1 AAPGARRGAPGAR
14 GLSRGA
20 TVLPALCAALADAQW
35 QVREEAATTLGK
47 LGREEAG
54 EPLLKALA
62 DDYWQ
67 VRLRAARAVGRLSL
81 LHISGPPRPGGIS

>member
-1 AAPGARRGAPGAR
+1 L
-14 GLSRGA
+14 GLSREA

-62 DDYWQ
+62 
-67 VRLRAARAVGRLSL
+67 
-81 LHISGPPRPGGIS
+81 